1 MNVGVARTLTRLS
14 PPEVA
19 SLNVGGAVWADSVTV
34 GDGREEEGSRWTRGA
49 RILRS

>member
-1 MNVGVARTLTRLS
+1 MGVHAVRTLTRLS

-34 GDGREEEGSRWTRGA
+34 GDGREDDGSRWIRGA